1 MSSRKEI
8 RDGLLARKISAIV
21 RTDDQS
27 VADQAMAAAVEGG
40 FRVIEFT
47 LNTPGALE
55 LITQFRSMDES
66 LLVGAG
72 TIMTLQA
79 TKEAVN
85 AGAQFIVSPICDPA
99 VIRKAGEMGVV
110 SIPGT
115 QTPTEMQ
122 NAHEAGADFVKLFP
136 APPNVA
142 EYIRYVLGPQ
152 PHLKIFPTS
161 GVNLDNM
168 LEVLEAGAAGVG
180 FVGPLFDP
188 QSMRN
193 RNFDDI
199 RERAKK
205 IVALLADL

>member
-27 VADQAMAAAVEGG
+27 VAEQAMAAAVEGG
-40 FRVIEFT
+40 FSVIEFT

-72 TIMTLQA
+72 TVMTPQA
-79 TKEAVN
+79 AKEAVN
-85 AGAQFIVSPICDPA
+85 AGAQFVVSPVCDPA
-99 VIRKAGEMGVV
+99 VIRKAGDMGVV

-122 NAHEAGADFVKLFP
+122 HAHETGADFVKLFP

-180 FVGPLFDP
+180 FVGPLFDL

-199 RERAKK
+199 RERAEK

>member
-8 RDGLLARKISAIV
+8 RDGLLARKINAIV

-27 VADQAMAAAVEGG
+27 VAEQAMAAAVEGG

-72 TIMTLQA
+72 TVMTPQA
-79 TKEAVN
+79 AKEAVN
-85 AGAQFIVSPICDPA
+85 AGAQFIVSPVCNPA
-99 VIRKAGEMGVV
+99 VIREVGEMGVV

-136 APPNVA
+136 APTNVA
-142 EYIRYVLGPQ
+142 EYIRYILGPQ

-188 QSMRN
+188 QAIRN

-199 RERAKK
+199 RERAEK

>member
-8 RDGLLARKISAIV
+8 RDGLLARKINAIV

-27 VADQAMAAAVEGG
+27 VAEQAMAAAVEGG

-72 TIMTLQA
+72 TVMTPQA
-79 TKEAVN
+79 AKEAVN
-85 AGAQFIVSPICDPA
+85 AGAQFIVSPVCNPA
-99 VIRKAGEMGVV
+99 VIREVGEMGVV

-136 APPNVA
+136 APTNVA
-142 EYIRYVLGPQ
+142 EYIRYILGPQ

-180 FVGPLFDP
+180 FVGPLFDL

-199 RERAKK
+199 RERAEK

>member
-8 RDGLLARKISAIV
+8 RDGLLTRKISAIV

-27 VADQAMAAAVEGG
+27 VAEQAMAAAVEGG
-40 FRVIEFT
+40 FSVIEFT

-72 TIMTLQA
+72 TVMTPQA
-79 TKEAVN
+79 AKEAVN
-85 AGAQFIVSPICDPA
+85 AGAQFVVSPVCDPA
-99 VIRKAGEMGVV
+99 VIREAGDMGVV

-122 NAHEAGADFVKLFP
+122 HAHETGADFVKLFP

-188 QSMRN
+188 QLMRN

>member
-27 VADQAMAAAVEGG
+27 VAEQAMAAAVEGG
-40 FRVIEFT
+40 FSVIEFT

-72 TIMTLQA
+72 TVMTPQA
-79 TKEAVN
+79 AKEAVN
-85 AGAQFIVSPICDPA
+85 AGAQFIVSPVCDSA
-99 VIRKAGEMGVV
+99 VIREAGEMGVV

-122 NAHEAGADFVKLFP
+122 HAHETGADFVKLFP

-199 RERAKK
+199 RERAEK
-205 IVALLADL
+205 IVALLADF

>member
-79 TKEAVN
+79 AKEAVN
-85 AGAQFIVSPICDPA
+85 AGAQFIVSPVCDPA

-161 GVNLDNM
+161 GVNFDNM

-199 RERAKK
+199 RERAEK

>member
-8 RDGLLARKISAIV
+8 RDGLLARKINAIV

-27 VADQAMAAAVEGG
+27 VAEQAMAAAVEGG

-72 TIMTLQA
+72 TVMTPQA
-79 TKEAVN
+79 AKEAVN
-85 AGAQFIVSPICDPA
+85 AGAQFIVSPVCNPA
-99 VIRKAGEMGVV
+99 IIREVGEMGVV

-136 APPNVA
+136 APTNVA
-142 EYIRYVLGPQ
+142 EYIRYILGPQ

-161 GVNLDNM
+161 GVILDNM

-180 FVGPLFDP
+180 FVGPLFNL

-199 RERAKK
+199 RERAEK

>member
-1 MSSRKEI
+1 MSIRKEI
-8 RDGLLARKISAIV
+8 QDGLLARKISAIV

-27 VADQAMAAAVEGG
+27 VAEQAMAAAVEGG

-55 LITQFRSMDES
+55 LITQFRSTDES

-72 TIMTLQA
+72 TVMTPQA
-79 TKEAVN
+79 AKEAVN
-85 AGAQFIVSPICDPA
+85 AGAQFIVSPVCDSA
-99 VIRKAGEMGVV
+99 VIREAGEMGVV

-136 APPNVA
+136 APTNVA
-142 EYIRYVLGPQ
+142 EYIRYILGPQ

-180 FVGPLFDP
+180 FVGPLFDL
-188 QSMRN
+188 QTMRK
-193 RNFDDI
+193 RNIDDI
-199 RERAKK
+199 RERAEK

>member
-27 VADQAMAAAVEGG
+27 VAEQAMAAAVEGG
-40 FRVIEFT
+40 FSVIEFT

-72 TIMTLQA
+72 TVMTPQA
-79 TKEAVN
+79 AKEAVN
-85 AGAQFIVSPICDPA
+85 AGAQFIVSPVCDPA
-99 VIRKAGEMGVV
+99 VIREVGEMGVV

-122 NAHEAGADFVKLFP
+122 HAHKTGADFVKLFP

-168 LEVLEAGAAGVG
+168 LEVLEAGAAGIG
-180 FVGPLFDP
+180 FVGPLFDL

-199 RERAKK
+199 RERAEK

>member
-27 VADQAMAAAVEGG
+27 VAEQAMAAAVEGG

-72 TIMTLQA
+72 TVMTPQA
-79 TKEAVN
+79 AKEAVN
-85 AGAQFIVSPICDPA
+85 AGAQFIVSPICDSA
-99 VIRKAGEMGVV
+99 VIREAGEMGVV

-122 NAHEAGADFVKLFP
+122 HAHKTGADFVKLFP

-180 FVGPLFDP
+180 FVGPLFDL

-199 RERAKK
+199 RERAEK

>member
-8 RDGLLARKISAIV
+8 RDGLLTRKISAIV

-27 VADQAMAAAVEGG
+27 VAEQAMAAAVEGG
-40 FRVIEFT
+40 FSVIEFT

-72 TIMTLQA
+72 TVMTPQA
-79 TKEAVN
+79 AKEAVN
-85 AGAQFIVSPICDPA
+85 AGAQFIVSPVCDSA
-99 VIRKAGEMGVV
+99 VIREAGEMGVV

-122 NAHEAGADFVKLFP
+122 HAHKAGADFVKLFP

-142 EYIRYVLGPQ
+142 AYIRYVLGPQ

-168 LEVLEAGAAGVG
+168 VEVLEAGAAGIG

-188 QSMRN
+188 QLMRN

-199 RERAKK
+199 RERAEK

>member
-21 RTDDQS
+21 RTDDQY
-27 VADQAMAAAVEGG
+27 VAEQAMTAAVEGG

-72 TIMTLQA
+72 TVMTPQA
-79 TKEAVN
+79 AKEAVN
-85 AGAQFIVSPICDPA
+85 AGAQFIVSPVCDPA
-99 VIRKAGEMGVV
+99 VIREAGEMGVV

-122 NAHEAGADFVKLFP
+122 RAHETGADFVKLFP

-168 LEVLEAGAAGVG
+168 VEVLEAGAAGVG
-180 FVGPLFDP
+180 FVGPLFNP
-188 QSMRN
+188 QSMLN

-199 RERAKK
+199 REQAEK
-205 IVALLADL
+205 IVALFADP

>member
-27 VADQAMAAAVEGG
+27 VAEQAMAAAVEGG

-55 LITQFRSMDES
+55 LITQFRSTDES

-72 TIMTLQA
+72 TIMTPQA
-79 TKEAVN
+79 AKEAVN
-85 AGAQFIVSPICDPA
+85 AGAQFIVSPVCDSA
-99 VIRKAGEMGVV
+99 VIREAGEMGVV

-136 APPNVA
+136 APTNVA
-142 EYIRYVLGPQ
+142 EYIRYILGPQ

-180 FVGPLFDP
+180 FVGPLFDL

-199 RERAKK
+199 RERAEK

>member
-27 VADQAMAAAVEGG
+27 VAEQAMAAAVKGG

-72 TIMTLQA
+72 TVMTPQA
-79 TKEAVN
+79 AKEAVN
-85 AGAQFIVSPICDPA
+85 AGAQFIVSPVCDPA
-99 VIRKAGEMGVV
+99 VIRETGEMGVV

-122 NAHEAGADFVKLFP
+122 RAHETGADFVKLFP

-168 LEVLEAGAAGVG
+168 VEVLQAGAAGVG

-188 QSMRN
+188 QLMHN

-199 RERAKK
+199 RERAEK
-205 IVALLADL
+205 IVAQLADL

>member
-27 VADQAMAAAVEGG
+27 VAEQAMAAAVEGG

-72 TIMTLQA
+72 TVMTPQA
-79 TKEAVN
+79 AKEAVN
-85 AGAQFIVSPICDPA
+85 AGAQFIVSPVCDPA
-99 VIRKAGEMGVV
+99 VIREVGEMGVV

-136 APPNVA
+136 APTNVV
-142 EYIRYVLGPQ
+142 EYIRYILGPQ

-180 FVGPLFDP
+180 FVGPLFDL

-199 RERAKK
+199 RERAEK

>member
-27 VADQAMAAAVEGG
+27 VAEQAMAAAVEGG

-72 TIMTLQA
+72 TVMTPQA
-79 TKEAVN
+79 AKEAVN
-85 AGAQFIVSPICDPA
+85 AGAQFIVSPVCDPA
-99 VIRKAGEMGVV
+99 VIREVGEMGVV

-136 APPNVA
+136 APINVA
-142 EYIRYVLGPQ
+142 EYIRYILGPQ

-180 FVGPLFDP
+180 FVGPLFNL

-199 RERAKK
+199 RERAEK

>member
-27 VADQAMAAAVEGG
+27 VAEQAKAAAVEGG
-40 FRVIEFT
+40 LRVIEFT

-55 LITQFRSMDES
+55 LITQFRAVDNT

-72 TIMTLQA
+72 TVMTPQMA
-79 TKEAVN
+79 KEAVD
-85 AGAQFIVSPICDPA
+85 AGAQFVVSPIFDTE
-99 VIRKAGEMGVV
+99 VINKAEELDVV

-115 QTPTEMQ
+115 RTPTEMQ

-136 APPNVA
+136 APTNVA
-142 EYIRYVLGPQ
+142 EYIRYILGPL

-168 LEVLEAGAAGVG
+168 LEVLEAGAAGAG
-180 FVGPLFDP
+180 FVRPLFDP
-188 QSMRN
+188 QLMQDRD
-193 RNFDDI
+193 FDAI
-199 RERAKK
+199 RKRASQ
-205 IVALLADL
+205 ICDRLVQL

>member
-27 VADQAMAAAVEGG
+27 VAERAMAAAVEGG

-55 LITQFRSMDES
+55 LITQFRSTDES

-72 TIMTLQA
+72 TVMTPQMA
-79 TKEAVN
+79 KEAVD
-85 AGAQFIVSPICDPA
+85 AGAQFVVSPIFDTE
-99 VIRKAGEMGVV
+99 VINKAEELDVV

-115 QTPTEMQ
+115 RTPTEMQ

-136 APPNVA
+136 APTNVA
-142 EYIRYVLGPQ
+142 EYIRYILGPQ

-168 LEVLEAGAAGVG
+168 LEVLEAGAAGAG
-180 FVGPLFDP
+180 FVRPLFDP
-188 QSMRN
+188 QLMQDRD
-193 RNFDDI
+193 FDAI
-199 RERAKK
+199 RKRASQ
-205 IVALLADL
+205 ICDRLVQL

>member
-8 RDGLLARKISAIV
+8 RDGLLARKINAIV

-27 VADQAMAAAVEGG
+27 VAEQAMAAAVEGG

-72 TIMTLQA
+72 TVMTPQA
-79 TKEAVN
+79 AKEAVN
-85 AGAQFIVSPICDPA
+85 AGAQFIVSPVCDPA
-99 VIRKAGEMGVV
+99 VIREVGEMGVV

-136 APPNVA
+136 APTNVA
-142 EYIRYVLGPQ
+142 EYIRYILGPQ

-180 FVGPLFDP
+180 FVGPLFDL

-199 RERAKK
+199 RERAEK

>member
-27 VADQAMAAAVEGG
+27 VAEQAMAAAVEGG
-40 FRVIEFT
+40 FSVIEFT

-72 TIMTLQA
+72 TVMTPQA
-79 TKEAVN
+79 AKEAVN
-85 AGAQFIVSPICDPA
+85 AGAQFVVSPVCDPA
-99 VIRKAGEMGVV
+99 VIRKAGDMGVV

-122 NAHEAGADFVKLFP
+122 HAHETGADFVKLFP

-168 LEVLEAGAAGVG
+168 VEVLEAGAAGVG

-188 QSMRN
+188 QLMRN

-199 RERAKK
+199 RERAEK
-205 IVALLADL
+205 IVALLANL

>member
-27 VADQAMAAAVEGG
+27 VAEQAMAAAVEGG
-40 FRVIEFT
+40 FSVIEFT

-72 TIMTLQA
+72 TVMTPQA
-79 TKEAVN
+79 AKEAVN
-85 AGAQFIVSPICDPA
+85 AGAQFIVSPVCDSA
-99 VIRKAGEMGVV
+99 VIREAGEMGVV

-122 NAHEAGADFVKLFP
+122 HAHETGADFVKLFP

-180 FVGPLFDP
+180 FVGPLFDL

-199 RERAKK
+199 RERAEK

>member
-27 VADQAMAAAVEGG
+27 VAEQAMAAAVEGG

-72 TIMTLQA
+72 TVMTPQA
-79 TKEAVN
+79 AKEAVN
-85 AGAQFIVSPICDPA
+85 AGAQFIVSPVCDPA
-99 VIRKAGEMGVV
+99 VIREVGEMGVV

-136 APPNVA
+136 APTNVA
-142 EYIRYVLGPQ
+142 EYIRYILGPQ

-180 FVGPLFDP
+180 FVGPLFNL

-199 RERAKK
+199 RERAEK

>member
-8 RDGLLARKISAIV
+8 RDSLLARKISAII

-27 VADQAMAAAVEGG
+27 VAEQAMAAAVEGG

-55 LITQFRSMDES
+55 LISQFRSMDES

-79 TKEAVN
+79 AKEAVN
-85 AGAQFIVSPICDPA
+85 AGAQFIVSPVCDPA

-193 RNFDDI
+193 RNFNDI

>member
-27 VADQAMAAAVEGG
+27 VAEQAMAAAVEGG
-40 FRVIEFT
+40 FRIIEFT
-47 LNTPGALE
+47 LSTPGALE
-55 LITQFRSMDES
+55 LITKFRSMDES

-72 TIMTLQA
+72 TVMTPQA
-79 TKEAVN
+79 AKEAVN
-85 AGAQFIVSPICDPA
+85 SGAQFIVSPVCDPA
-99 VIRKAGEMGVV
+99 VIRKAGEMEVV

-122 NAHEAGADFVKLFP
+122 RAHETGADFVKLFP

-168 LEVLEAGAAGVG
+168 VAVLEAGAAGVG

-199 RERAKK
+199 RERAEK
-205 IVALLADL
+205 IVALLANL

>member
-27 VADQAMAAAVEGG
+27 VAKQAMAAAVEGG

-72 TIMTLQA
+72 TVMTPQA
-79 TKEAVN
+79 AKEAVN
-85 AGAQFIVSPICDPA
+85 AGAQFIVSPVCDPA
-99 VIRKAGEMGVV
+99 VIREVGEMGVV

-136 APPNVA
+136 APINVA
-142 EYIRYVLGPQ
+142 EYIRYILGPQ

-180 FVGPLFDP
+180 FVGPLFNL

-199 RERAKK
+199 RERAEK

>member
-27 VADQAMAAAVEGG
+27 VAEQAMAAAVEGG
-40 FRVIEFT
+40 FSVIEFT

-72 TIMTLQA
+72 TVMTPQA
-79 TKEAVN
+79 AKEAVN
-85 AGAQFIVSPICDPA
+85 AGAQFIVSPVCDSA
-99 VIRKAGEMGVV
+99 VIREAGEMGVV

-122 NAHEAGADFVKLFP
+122 HAHETGADFVKLFP

-168 LEVLEAGAAGVG
+168 VTVLEAGAAGVG

-188 QSMRN
+188 QSMRY
-193 RNFDDI
+193 RNFEDI
-199 RERAKK
+199 RERAEK
-205 IVALLADL
+205 IVALLANL

>member
-21 RTDDQS
+21 RTDDQY
-27 VADQAMAAAVEGG
+27 VAEQAMTAAVEGG

-72 TIMTLQA
+72 TVMTPQA
-79 TKEAVN
+79 AKEAVN
-85 AGAQFIVSPICDPA
+85 AGAQFIVSPVCDPA
-99 VIRKAGEMGVV
+99 VIREAGEMGVV

-122 NAHEAGADFVKLFP
+122 RAHETGADFVKLFP

-168 LEVLEAGAAGVG
+168 VEVLEAGAAGVG
-180 FVGPLFDP
+180 FVGPLFNP
-188 QSMRN
+188 QSMLN

-199 RERAKK
+199 REQAEK
-205 IVALLADL
+205 IVALFADL

>member
-27 VADQAMAAAVEGG
+27 VAERAMAAAVEGG

-72 TIMTLQA
+72 TVMTPQA
-79 TKEAVN
+79 AKEAVN
-85 AGAQFIVSPICDPA
+85 AGAQFIVSPVCDPA
-99 VIRKAGEMGVV
+99 VIREAGEMGVV

-136 APPNVA
+136 APTNVA
-142 EYIRYVLGPQ
+142 EYIRYILGPQ

-180 FVGPLFDP
+180 FVGPLFDL

-199 RERAKK
+199 RERAEK

>member
-27 VADQAMAAAVEGG
+27 VAEQAMAAAVEGG
-40 FRVIEFT
+40 FKVIEFT

-72 TIMTLQA
+72 TVMTPQA
-79 TKEAVN
+79 AKEAVN
-85 AGAQFIVSPICDPA
+85 AGAQFIVSPVCDSA
-99 VIRKAGEMGVV
+99 VIREAGEMGVV

-136 APPNVA
+136 APTNVA
-142 EYIRYVLGPQ
+142 EYIRYILGPQ

-168 LEVLEAGAAGVG
+168 LEVLEAGAAGAG
-180 FVGPLFDP
+180 FVRPLFDP
-188 QSMRN
+188 QLMQDRD
-193 RNFDDI
+193 FDAI
-199 RERAKK
+199 RKRASQ
-205 IVALLADL
+205 ICDRLVQL

>member
-21 RTDDQS
+21 RTNDQF
-27 VADQAMAAAVEGG
+27 VAEQAMAAAVEGG

-72 TIMTLQA
+72 TVMTPQA
-79 TKEAVN
+79 AKEAVN
-85 AGAQFIVSPICDPA
+85 AGAQFIVSPVCDSA
-99 VIRKAGEMGVV
+99 VIREAGEMGVV

-136 APPNVA
+136 APTNVA
-142 EYIRYVLGPQ
+142 EYIRYILGPQ

-180 FVGPLFDP
+180 FVGPLFDL

-199 RERAKK
+199 RERAEK

>member
-27 VADQAMAAAVEGG
+27 VAEQAMAAAVEGG

-79 TKEAVN
+79 AKEAVN
-85 AGAQFIVSPICDPA
+85 AGAQFIVSPVCDPA
-99 VIRKAGEMGVV
+99 VIREVGEMGVV

-136 APPNVA
+136 APTNVA
-142 EYIRYVLGPQ
+142 EYIRYILGPQ

-180 FVGPLFDP
+180 FVGPLFNL

-199 RERAKK
+199 QERAEK
-205 IVALLADL
+205 IVAQLADL

>member
-27 VADQAMAAAVEGG
+27 VAEQAMAAAVEGG

-72 TIMTLQA
+72 TVMTPQA
-79 TKEAVN
+79 AKEAVN
-85 AGAQFIVSPICDPA
+85 AGAQFIVSPVCNPA
-99 VIRKAGEMGVV
+99 IIREVGEMGVV

-136 APPNVA
+136 APTNVA
-142 EYIRYVLGPQ
+142 EYIRYILGPQ

-180 FVGPLFDP
+180 FVGPLFNL

-199 RERAKK
+199 RERAEK

>member
-27 VADQAMAAAVEGG
+27 VAEQAMAAAVEGG
-40 FRVIEFT
+40 FRIIEFT
-47 LNTPGALE
+47 LSTPGALE

-72 TIMTLQA
+72 TVMTPQA
-79 TKEAVN
+79 AKEAVN
-85 AGAQFIVSPICDPA
+85 SGAQFIVSPVCDPM
-99 VIRKAGEMGVV
+99 VIRKAGEMDVV

-122 NAHEAGADFVKLFP
+122 RAHESGADFVKLFP

-168 LEVLEAGAAGVG
+168 VEVLEAGAAGVG

-188 QSMRN
+188 QLMRN

-199 RERAKK
+199 RERAEK
-205 IVALLADL
+205 IVALLANL

>member
-1 MSSRKEI
+1 MSSRKKI

-27 VADQAMAAAVEGG
+27 VAERAMAAAVEGG

-72 TIMTLQA
+72 TVMTPQA
-79 TKEAVN
+79 AKEAVN
-85 AGAQFIVSPICDPA
+85 AGAQFIVSPVCDSA
-99 VIRKAGEMGVV
+99 VIREAGEMGVV

-136 APPNVA
+136 APTNVA
-142 EYIRYVLGPQ
+142 EYIRYILGPQ

-180 FVGPLFDP
+180 FVGPLFDL

-199 RERAKK
+199 RERAEK
-205 IVALLADL
+205 IVELLADL

>member
-27 VADQAMAAAVEGG
+27 VAEQAMAAAVEGG

-72 TIMTLQA
+72 TVMTPQA
-79 TKEAVN
+79 AKEAVN
-85 AGAQFIVSPICDPA
+85 AGAQFIVSPVCDSA
-99 VIRKAGEMGVV
+99 VIREAGEMGVV

-136 APPNVA
+136 APTNVA
-142 EYIRYVLGPQ
+142 EYIRYNLGPQ

-161 GVNLDNM
+161 GVILDNM

-188 QSMRN
+188 QAMRN

-199 RERAKK
+199 RERAEK

>member
-27 VADQAMAAAVEGG
+27 VAERAMAAAVEGG

-55 LITQFRSMDES
+55 LITQFRAVDNT

-72 TIMTLQA
+72 TVMTPQMA
-79 TKEAVN
+79 KEAVD
-85 AGAQFIVSPICDPA
+85 AGAQFVVSPIFDTE
-99 VIRKAGEMGVV
+99 VINKAEELDVV

-115 QTPTEMQ
+115 RTPTEMQ

-136 APPNVA
+136 APTNVA
-142 EYIRYVLGPQ
+142 EYIRYILGPQ

-168 LEVLEAGAAGVG
+168 LEVLEAGAAGAG
-180 FVGPLFDP
+180 FVRPLFGP
-188 QSMRN
+188 QLMQDQ
-193 RNFDDI
+193 NFDAI
-199 RERAKK
+199 RKRASQ
-205 IVALLADL
+205 ICDRLVQL

>member
-27 VADQAMAAAVEGG
+27 VAEQAMAAAVEGG

-55 LITQFRSMDES
+55 LITQFRSTDES

-72 TIMTLQA
+72 TVMTPQA
-79 TKEAVN
+79 AKEAVN
-85 AGAQFIVSPICDPA
+85 AGAQFIVSPVCDPA
-99 VIRKAGEMGVV
+99 VIREVGEMGVV

-136 APPNVA
+136 APTNVA
-142 EYIRYVLGPQ
+142 EYIRYILGPQ

-180 FVGPLFDP
+180 FVGPLFDL

-199 RERAKK
+199 RERAEK

>member
-27 VADQAMAAAVEGG
+27 VAEQAMAAAVEGG

-55 LITQFRSMDES
+55 LITQFRTVDNT

-72 TIMTLQA
+72 TVMTPQMA
-79 TKEAVN
+79 KEAVD
-85 AGAQFIVSPICDPA
+85 AGAQFVVSPIFDTE
-99 VIRKAGEMGVV
+99 VINKAEELDVV

-115 QTPTEMQ
+115 RTPTEMQ

-136 APPNVA
+136 APTNVA
-142 EYIRYVLGPQ
+142 EYIRYILGPQ

-180 FVGPLFDP
+180 FVGPLFNL

-199 RERAKK
+199 RERAEK

>member
-8 RDGLLARKISAIV
+8 RDGLLTRKISAIV

-27 VADQAMAAAVEGG
+27 VAEQAMAAAVEGG

-72 TIMTLQA
+72 TIMPLQA
-79 TKEAVN
+79 AKEAVN
-85 AGAQFIVSPICDPA
+85 AGAQFIVSPVCDPA
-99 VIRKAGEMGVV
+99 VIREAGEMGVV

-122 NAHEAGADFVKLFP
+122 HAHETGADFVKLFP

-168 LEVLEAGAAGVG
+168 VEVLEAGAAGVG

-199 RERAKK
+199 RERAEK